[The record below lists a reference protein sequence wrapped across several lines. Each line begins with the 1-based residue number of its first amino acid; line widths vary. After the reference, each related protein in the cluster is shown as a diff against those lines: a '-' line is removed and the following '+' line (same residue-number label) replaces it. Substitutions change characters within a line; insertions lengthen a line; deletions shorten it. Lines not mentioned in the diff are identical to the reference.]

1 MKNNTL
7 KTLIDAIND
16 RHERMLNLPSS
27 HDMSINPVESMSEL
41 LTTYYMEDN
50 YMSGVIIAHIALTL
64 TRSKLKH
71 LIDNPNTYKPYLET
85 LRNELNHIAPYGKY
99 SMFEYPVHFSENVS
113 SKTESNT
120 AIYDVFSSGVLVL
133 TEYYRNGINF
143 TETFTDYIESSKWY
157 SNGHKKPMT
166 EWKTRETSALQV
178 AKLAIGKAISD
189 HKPATSDPIMKDV
202 SEGTGARF
210 AKCNSIEIA
219 LGGGDV
225 SELIAK
231 YTEGLTVSELQ
242 VFNHLYV
249 HGDSRPETAEKLHI
263 SENAVNLRVNRIKGK
278 IIKNGYVNF
287 SMEDIETVK
296 DTVYAKDM
304 KTGEQWTFD
313 TLKECCKVLGIDT
326 SSAKKCINGKR
337 KTANGYVVSRD
348 RKIISTGN
356 VVKMKK
362 APLFGYDRS
371 IDRANVYFRDNH
383 NSDIPSVDDSM
394 SVAYCAN
401 DIRDYSKVSFKVRKS
416 PTWTSTCGVVNEYSN
431 GSRYVSYTSHSA
443 NDTCEWYDKVTGE
456 QVTPYAR
463 AK

>member
-1 MKNNTL
+1 MKNNEL
-7 KTLIDAIND
+7 KTLIDAINT
-16 RHERMLNLPSS
+16 RHERMLNLPST
-27 HDMSINPVESMSEL
+27 HDMSINPVEAMSQL
-41 LTTYYMEDN
+41 LASHYMEDN

-71 LIDNPNTYKPYLET
+71 LIDNPSTYKPYLEE
-85 LRNELNHIAPYGKY
+85 LRRELNVIAPYGKY
-99 SMFEYPVHFSENVS
+99 SMFEYPVHFTDNVTS
-113 SKTESNT
+113 NTESNT

-143 TETFTDYIESSKWY
+143 IDTFTEYIESSKWY

-166 EWKTRETSALQV
+166 EWKTREVNALQL

-189 HKPATSDPIMKDV
+189 HKPATSDPLMKDV
-202 SEGTGARF
+202 SEGTGSRY

-249 HGDSRPETAEKLHI
+249 HGDSRPETARKLHI
-263 SENAVNLRVNRIKGK
+263 SENAVNLRVNRIKEK

-287 SMEDIETVK
+287 SMEDIEKVE

-326 SSAKKCINGKR
+326 SSAKKCIKGKR
-337 KTANGYVVSRD
+337 KTANGYIVSRD
-348 RKIISTGN
+348 RKVITSGN

-362 APLFGYDRS
+362 SPIFGYDRTIKTS
-371 IDRANVYFRDNH
+371 EIYFRPTNNH
-383 NSDIPSVDDSM
+383 T
-394 SVAYCAN
+394 A
-401 DIRDYSKVSFKVRKS
+401 KS
-416 PTWTSTCGVVNEYSN
+416 LDCKN
-431 GSRYVSYTSHSA
+431 
-443 NDTCEWYDKVTGE
+443 
-456 QVTPYAR
+456 
-463 AK
+463 

>member
-7 KTLIDAIND
+7 KTVIESVNA
-16 RHERMLNLPSS
+16 RHERLLNLPSS
-27 HDMSINPVESMSEL
+27 HDMSINPVEAMSNL
-41 LTTYYMEDN
+41 LSNYYMDDN

-85 LRNELNHIAPYGKY
+85 LRNELSVIAPYGKY
-99 SMFEYPVHFSENVS
+99 SIFEYPVHFSETVT

-143 TETFTDYIESSKWY
+143 TETFTEYVESSKWY

-189 HKPATSDPIMKDV
+189 HKPATNDPLMKDV

-249 HGDSRPETAEKLHI
+249 KGDSRPETARKLHI
-263 SENAVNLRVNRIKGK
+263 SENAVNLRVNRIKEK
-278 IIKNGYVNF
+278 IISKGLVKF
-287 SMEDIETVK
+287 ATSGIDTKVSDI
-296 DTVYAKDM
+296 VYAKDT
-304 KTGEQWTFD
+304 KTGEQWTFT
-313 TLKECCKVLGIDT
+313 TLKECCKVLAIDT
-326 SSAKKCINGKR
+326 SSAKKCIKGKR
-337 KTANGYVVSRD
+337 KTANGYIVSRD
-348 RKIISTGN
+348 RKVITSGN

-371 IDRANVYFRDNH
+371 IDTANVYFRTTNNDSIESLNLFGGSCDIE
-383 NSDIPSVDDSM
+383 NTSDYENISDTFNQTYWSNRYDM
-394 SVAYCAN
+394 AYTN
-401 DIRDYSKVSFKVRKS
+401 Y
-416 PTWTSTCGVVNEYSN
+416 VNAKKWLEDF
-431 GSRYVSYTSHSA
+431 R
-443 NDTCEWYDKVTGE
+443 TGKIE
-456 QVTPYAR
+456 
-463 AK
+463 K

>member
-1 MKNNTL
+1 MKNNTF
-7 KTLIDAIND
+7 KTLIDAVNA
-16 RHERMLNLPSS
+16 RHERLLNLPSS
-27 HDMSINPVESMSEL
+27 HDMSINPVEAMSEL
-41 LTTYYMEDN
+41 LTNYYMDDD

-71 LIDNPNTYKPYLET
+71 LIDNPCTYKPYLET
-85 LRNELNHIAPYGKY
+85 LRNELNVIAPYGKY
-99 SMFEYPVHFSENVS
+99 SMFEYPVHFSETVTS
-113 SKTESNT
+113 SVESNT

-143 TETFTDYIESSKWY
+143 TETFTEYVESSKWY
-157 SNGHKKPMT
+157 SNGHKKPIT

-189 HKPATSDPIMKDV
+189 HKPATNNPLMKDV

-210 AKCNSIEIA
+210 KRCNSIEIA

-263 SENAVNLRVNRIKGK
+263 SENAVNLRVNRIKEK

-287 SMEDIETVK
+287 SMEDIEK
-296 DTVYAKDM
+296 IEDTVYAKDI

-313 TLKECCKVLGIDT
+313 TLKECCKVLNIDT
-326 SSAKKCINGKR
+326 SSAKKCIKGKR
-337 KTANGYVVSRD
+337 KSANGYVVSRD
-348 RKIISTGN
+348 RKVITSGKVAT
-356 VVKMKK
+356 MKK
-362 APLFGYDRS
+362 PPLFGYDRS
-371 IDRANVYFRDNH
+371 IDRASIYFRDTNNDSIESLNLFGGSCDIEN
-383 NSDIPSVDDSM
+383 NSD
-394 SVAYCAN
+394 YEN
-401 DIRDYSKVSFKVRKS
+401 
-416 PTWTSTCGVVNEYSN
+416 TSDNFNQIYWSD
-431 GSRYVSYTSHSA
+431 R
-443 NDTCEWYDKVTGE
+443 YDKQYTDYVN
-456 QVTPYAR
+456 
-463 AK
+463 AKKWLDDFRLGKIEK

>member
-7 KTLIDAIND
+7 KTVIESVNA
-16 RHERMLNLPSS
+16 RHERLLNLPSS
-27 HDMSINPVESMSEL
+27 HDMSINPVEAMSNL
-41 LTTYYMEDN
+41 LSNYYMDDN

-85 LRNELNHIAPYGKY
+85 LRNELSVIAPYGKY
-99 SMFEYPVHFSENVS
+99 SIFEYPVHFSETVT

-143 TETFTDYIESSKWY
+143 TETFTEYVESSKWY
-157 SNGHKKPMT
+157 SNGHKKPIT

-189 HKPATSDPIMKDV
+189 HKPATNDPLMKDV

-242 VFNHLYV
+242 VFNHLYI

-263 SENAVNLRVNRIKGK
+263 SENAVNLRVNRIKEK
-278 IIKNGYVNF
+278 IISKGLVKF
-287 SMEDIETVK
+287 ATSGIDTKVSDI
-296 DTVYAKDM
+296 VYAKDM
-304 KTGEQWTFD
+304 KTGEKWTFT

-326 SSAKKCINGKR
+326 SSAKKCIRGKR
-337 KTANGYVVSRD
+337 KSANGYIVSRD
-348 RKIISTGN
+348 RKVITSGKVAT
-356 VVKMKK
+356 VKK

-371 IDRANVYFRDNH
+371 ISTASIYFRETS
-383 NSDIPSVDDSM
+383 NSDIESLNLFGGSCDIENNSDYENISDDFNQ
-394 SVAYCAN
+394 AY
-401 DIRDYSKVSFKVRKS
+401 
-416 PTWTSTCGVVNEYSN
+416 WSN
-431 GSRYVSYTSHSA
+431 R
-443 NDTCEWYDKVTGE
+443 YDKQHDDYMT
-456 QVTPYAR
+456 
-463 AK
+463 AKKWLDDFRIGKIEK